1 MFTLKDCFKAY
12 TMDQDKAAP
21 PAETV
26 ARVKAVLEQK
36 CPGVLEKTDRV
47 DTGRLGIP
55 VFMSICGPAA
65 RAVMPTRK
73 QMGKGASP
81 QQAEASALMELVE
94 RFSYFSFWADE
105 SNFVRATWSEAEQRF
120 GGQLM
125 DIREICSSVGDELSP
140 EGARRVMDLVHW
152 RFCPALNVATGAT
165 SVLPLDWF
173 KTLNEFNGSSAGNTS
188 EESVLQGG
196 CELVER
202 HVCAVIDR
210 ASPKLPTINQDD
222 LADPVLRELCE
233 SFRKNGI
240 LLVLKDFSL
249 GLPVPTVAALAF
261 DPKTFPDSS
270 EIVYT
275 AGTAAS
281 PVKAAVRAV
290 TEIAQLAGD
299 FETGR
304 VYEAS
309 GLRKFTDPGQ
319 FDWLLDGPVVALDSL
334 PDVEDKNIR
343 VELSRLAEGLAA
355 KGYSLYS
362 VDTTRADIQV
372 PANYNLVPGFDFR
385 ERTVNRSLG
394 LFVGRKLAEEA
405 EVAEAEAGLAVLAEV
420 APTGYYLPFFQA
432 LVAMRKGELGLAA
445 ERFAQAEPL
454 QPDVGERA
462 LCAFYQAYALSQ
474 DGRWEECAG
483 HLDRA
488 IGLDPEVKEYFNLR
502 GVSRF
507 KAGLYELAKDDFHAV
522 LALDSG
528 SAPDLANLGLC
539 HKFLGQ
545 TKEAM
550 EFLEAALQLDA
561 SLDYARTHLEELLNG
576 RRA

>member
-1 MFTLKDCFKAY
+1 MFTLKDCFKTY
-12 TMDQDKAAP
+12 TTDQDKAAP

-55 VFMSICGPAA
+55 VYLSICGPAA

-81 QQAEASALMELVE
+81 EQAEASALMELVE
-94 RFSYFSFWADE
+94 RFSYFSFWDDE
-105 SNFVRATWSEAEQRF
+105 TNFVRATWSEAEQRF
-120 GGQLM
+120 GDQLM
-125 DIREICSSVGDELSP
+125 DIREICASVGDELSP
-140 EGARRVMDLVHW
+140 EGARRVMDLVRW
-152 RFCPALNVATGAT
+152 RFCPALNVGTGAST
-165 SVLPLDWF
+165 VLPLDWF

-188 EESVLQGG
+188 EESVLQGA

-210 ASPKLPTINQDD
+210 TSPELPTISQEN
-222 LADPVLRELCE
+222 LADPVLRALCE
-233 SFRKNGI
+233 TFRKNGI

-249 GLPVPTVAALAF
+249 GQPVPTVAALAF
-261 DPKTFPDSS
+261 DPKTFPGLS

-281 PVKAAVRAV
+281 PAKAAVRAV

-319 FDWLLDGPVVALDSL
+319 FDWLLAGPEVDLSSL
-334 PDVEDKNIR
+334 PDLEDNNIR
-343 VELSRLAEGLAA
+343 VELSRLADGLGA
-355 KGYSLYS
+355 KGFSLYS
-362 VDTTRADIQV
+362 VDTTRADIKV

-405 EVAEAEAGLAVLAEV
+405 EVAEAVAGLAVLAEV
-420 APTGYYLPFFQA
+420 APTAYYLPFFQA
-432 LVAMRKGELGLAA
+432 LVALRQGDLTLAA

-454 QPDVGERA
+454 QPGQAERA

-474 DGRWEECAG
+474 DSRWEDCVV

-488 IGLDPEVKEYFNLR
+488 IALDEEVKEYFNLR

-545 TKEAM
+545 SQDAQEC
-550 EFLEAALQLDA
+550 LEAALQLDS
-561 SLDYARTHLEELLNG
+561 SLDYARKHLDELLNAP
-576 RRA
+576 RA

>member
-1 MFTLKDCFKAY
+1 S
-12 TMDQDKAAP
+12 Q
-21 PAETV
+21 
-26 ARVKAVLEQK
+26 
-36 CPGVLEKTDRV
+36 
-47 DTGRLGIP
+47 
-55 VFMSICGPAA
+55 
-65 RAVMPTRK
+65 
-73 QMGKGASP
+73 
-81 QQAEASALMELVE
+81 EA
-94 RFSYFSFWADE
+94 
-105 SNFVRATWSEAEQRF
+105 
-120 GGQLM
+120 
-125 DIREICSSVGDELSP
+125 
-140 EGARRVMDLVHW
+140 
-152 RFCPALNVATGAT
+152 
-165 SVLPLDWF
+165 
-173 KTLNEFNGSSAGNTS
+173 
-188 EESVLQGG
+188 
-196 CELVER
+196 
-202 HVCAVIDR
+202 
-210 ASPKLPTINQDD
+210 
-222 LADPVLRELCE
+222 LADPVLRGLCE
-233 SFRKNGI
+233 TFRNNGV

-261 DPKTFPDSS
+261 DPKTFPALS

-281 PVKAAVRAV
+281 PAKAAVRAV

-319 FDWLLDGPVVALDSL
+319 FDWLLSGPVVDLASL
-334 PDVEDKNIR
+334 PDVEDDNIR
-343 VELSRLAEGLAA
+343 VELARLADGLGA
-355 KGYSLYS
+355 KGFSLYS

-405 EVAEAEAGLAVLAEV
+405 EVPEAEAGLAVLAEV
-420 APTGYYLPFFQA
+420 APEAYYLPFFQA
-432 LVAMRKGELGLAA
+432 LVALRKGDLAFA
-445 ERFAQAEPL
+445 AQRFAQAEPL
-454 QPDVGERA
+454 QPGQAERA

-474 DGRWEECAG
+474 DSRWEDCAA

-488 IGLDPEVKEYFNLR
+488 IAQDAEVKEYFNLR

-522 LALDSG
+522 LKLDSG

-545 TKEAM
+545 AQEAL
-550 EFLEAALQLDA
+550 ECLEAALQLDPG
-561 SLDYARTHLEELLNG
+561 LDYARKHLEELLSG

>member
-1 MFTLKDCFKAY
+1 MLKLKDCFKVY
-12 TMDQDKAAP
+12 TTDQDKAAP

-26 ARVKAVLEQK
+26 ARVKARLEEQ
-36 CPGVLEKTDRV
+36 CPGVLEETKRV

-55 VFMSICGPAA
+55 VFLSICGPAA

-81 QQAEASALMELVE
+81 EQAEASALMELVE

-105 SNFVRATWSEAEQRF
+105 GNFTLATWSEAEARF
-120 GGQLM
+120 GASLM
-125 DIREICSSVGDELSP
+125 DIGQICQSVEDGLTP
-140 EGARRVMDLVHW
+140 ENARRLMDLVRW
-152 RFCPALNVATGAT
+152 RFCPALNVATGET
-165 SVLPLDWF
+165 CVLPLDWF
-173 KTLNEFNGSSAGNTS
+173 KTLNEFNGSSAGNTP

-202 HVCAVIDR
+202 HVSALIDR
-210 ASPKLPTINQDD
+210 ISPELPTINQET
-222 LADPVLRELCE
+222 LTDPVLCDLCE
-233 SFRKNGI
+233 RFRKNGI
-240 LLVLKDFSL
+240 LLILKDFSL

-261 DPKTFPDSS
+261 DPKTFPALS

-290 TEIAQLAGD
+290 TEVAQLAGD
-299 FETGR
+299 FETAR

-309 GLRKFTDPGQ
+309 GLRKFTEPGQ
-319 FDWLLDGPVVALDSL
+319 FEWLARGPVVDLDTL
-334 PDVEDKNIR
+334 PSVEDANIR
-343 VELSRLAEGLAA
+343 VEVARLADGLLAQD
-355 KGYSLYS
+355 YTLYT
-362 VDTTRADIQV
+362 VETTRPDLAV

-385 ERTVNRSLG
+385 ERTANRSLG

-405 EVAEAEAGLAVLAEV
+405 PDEEALAGLAVLAEL
-420 APTGYYLPFFQA
+420 APEAYYLPFFQA
-432 LVAMRKGELGLAA
+432 LLALRLGDIPGAA
-445 ERFAQAEPL
+445 ELFSQAEPV
-454 QPDVGERA
+454 QPGAGERA

-474 DGRWEECAG
+474 EGLWDATMP

-488 IGLDPEVKEYFNLR
+488 IGLDAEVKEYFNLR
-502 GVSRF
+502 GVGRF
-507 KAGLYELAKDDFHAV
+507 KAGQYALAKEDFHAV

-539 HKFLGQ
+539 HKFLGEQ
-545 TKEAM
+545 ADA
-550 EFLEAALQLDA
+550 LECLAAALELDA
-561 SLDYARTHLEELLNG
+561 SLEYARKHLDELLG
-576 RRA
+576 GQA

>member
-1 MFTLKDCFKAY
+1 MLTLKDCFKAY
-12 TMDQDKAAP
+12 TVDQDKAAP
-21 PAETV
+21 PGETV

-36 CPGVLEKTDRV
+36 CPGVLEKTERV

-55 VFMSICGPAA
+55 VYLSICGPAA

-81 QQAEASALMELVE
+81 EQAEASALMELVE

-105 SNFVRATWSEAEQRF
+105 GNFVRATWSEAEARF
-120 GGQLM
+120 GAQLM
-125 DIREICSSVGDELSP
+125 DIREICASVGDELSP
-140 EGARRVMDLVHW
+140 AGARSVMDLVRW
-152 RFCPALNVATGAT
+152 RFCPALNVATGKPT
-165 SVLPLDWF
+165 VLPLDWF

-210 ASPKLPTINQDD
+210 ASPELPTISQDD

-233 SFRKNGI
+233 TFRKNGV

-249 GLPVPTVAALAF
+249 GLPVPTVGALAF
-261 DPKTFPDSS
+261 DPRTFPALS

-309 GLRKFTDPGQ
+309 GLRKFTEPGQ
-319 FDWLLDGPVVALDSL
+319 FDWLLGGPVVELSSL
-334 PDVEDKNIR
+334 PDVEDNNIR
-343 VELSRLAEGLAA
+343 VELARLAEGLGA
-355 KGYSLYS
+355 KGYGLYS

-385 ERTVNRSLG
+385 ERTVHRSLG

-420 APTGYYLPFFQA
+420 APRAYYLPFFQA
-432 LVAMRKGELGLAA
+432 LLALRQGDLNLAA

-454 QPDVGERA
+454 QPGTAERA

-474 DGRWEECAG
+474 DSRWEDCVP

-488 IGLDPEVKEYFNLR
+488 IGLDAEVKEYFNLR
-502 GVSRF
+502 GVARF
-507 KAGLYELAKDDFHAV
+507 KAGKYELAKGDFNAV

-545 TKEAM
+545 DQEA
-550 EFLEAALQLDA
+550 LECLESALRLDPG
-561 SLDYARTHLEELLNG
+561 LDYARKHLNELLRG
-576 RRA
+576 QRA